1 MRLVLFALRRPTTV
15 FVAVIAILIAAYLA
29 ARRMPVDIFPDL
41 GEPTIYIAQ
50 PYGGLDPAQM
60 DGFATYYYEYH
71 LLYVSGVKQIES
83 KSIQGA
89 ALIKVSFYPGTNMSS
104 AMSEVVGYANRARAF
119 MPPGAVPPFITR
131 FDAGSV
137 AIGQL
142 VFSSQTRLPAEM
154 QDFAINRVRPLFATL
169 PGVSAPPPFGGAQR
183 TILVRLDPEKL
194 REYRISPEEAIK
206 ALASANV
213 VAPSGVVRTGDLT
226 RIASTNAT
234 IGGDLSE
241 LANAPVRMGSGTPV
255 YFRDIGSVE
264 NGSDILTAYA
274 HVNGKRTVY
283 IPITKRPD
291 AGSLEVMRRVREALP
306 SFQKAVPDDVQVS
319 VEFDQTPA
327 VGSSLRNLI
336 NESLLGA
343 ALTGLMVLLF
353 LRDWRSAVIVLATI
367 PVSLLSAVIALWTT
381 GQTINIMTLA
391 GLALAVGVLVDEAT
405 VEIENIHSERNTGA
419 SILDAIQTACQR
431 TAIPRLLSMI
441 SILAVFV
448 PAFFMTGAGRQLFV
462 PLALAVGF
470 SMVASYLLSSTL
482 VPVLCASLMRPAE
495 KHRGEPAYRAVY
507 EGVVNGLVKLRW
519 LVAPAYVVVCA
530 LLLWIVPPRLGLEL
544 FPNTDSSM
552 LRLRVFAPTGTRVE
566 RTEVLALQALEL
578 IKETVGR
585 EKVAITTS
593 FVGVHASSY
602 PVNLIHLF
610 TTGPHEAVLTVAVK
624 PGFALDQSKMREAVR
639 ARLASG
645 LPTLRVLFEGGDIVS
660 QVMSFGA
667 PTPVTVSVV
676 GPSLAAD
683 YQFAQKLEGELKK
696 LGFLR
701 DLQIQQ
707 PNDYPT
713 LELQINRDR
722 AGQYGLTTADVTR
735 SLVAAT
741 SSSRFIEPNYWRD
754 PGSGNAFQVQV
765 EIPQNKV
772 KSGDDLASLS
782 LAKPGNTQPLAGD
795 VVTMKNGKAMGVVER
810 INGQKRISLAANLHD
825 MTIGRALPAIEEAVH
840 RAGEPPRGMSVQ
852 IGGQAGPL
860 KETMDGLQTGLL
872 LAAGSIFLLLA
883 AAFQSFRLALVV
895 LLLAPAIVCGALL
908 ALYFTGGTINIQ
920 SYLGA
925 IMALGIAIANAIL
938 YLSFAETRGD
948 IAKAGGQRLRA
959 ILMTAAAMLA
969 SILPMAMGWG
979 EGGGQTAPLGRAV
992 AGGLVAATFATLF
1005 VLPSLYAILRQDA
1018 LKEAK
1023 P

>member
-1 MRLVLFALRRPTTV
+1 MRLVLFALRRPTTIL
-15 FVAVIAILIAAYLA
+15 VAVIAILIAAYLA

-50 PYGGLDPAQM
+50 PFGGLDPAQM

-142 VFSSQTRLPAEM
+142 VFSSQTRLPSEM

-183 TILVRLDPEKL
+183 TILIRLDPEKL
-194 REYRISPEEAIK
+194 RQYRIAPEEAIR
-206 ALASANV
+206 ALASSNV

-241 LANAPVRMGSGTPV
+241 LANAPVRMGSGTPI
-255 YFRDIGSVE
+255 YFRDIGTVE

-291 AGSLEVMRRVREALP
+291 AGSLAVMQRVREALP
-306 SFQKAVPDDVQVS
+306 SLQKAVPDDVQVS

-327 VGSSLRNLI
+327 VASALQNLI
-336 NESLLGA
+336 YETLLGA

-353 LRDWRSAVIVLATI
+353 LRDWRSAAIVLATI
-367 PVSLLSAVIALWTT
+367 PVALLTAVISLWAA
-381 GQTINIMTLA
+381 GQTMNIMTLA

-405 VEIENIHSERNTGA
+405 VEIENIHTERSTGMM
-419 SILDAIQTACQR
+419 ILDAIQTACQR
-431 TAIPRLLSMI
+431 TALPRLLSMI
-441 SILAVFV
+441 SVLAVFV
-448 PAFFMTGAGRQLFV
+448 PAFFMTGIGRQLFV

-470 SMVASYLLSSTL
+470 SMIASYLLSSTL
-482 VPVLCASLMRPAE
+482 VPVLASRLLRPV
-495 KHRGEPAYRAVY
+495 KHRPSPRYRAVY
-507 EGVVNGLVKLRW
+507 RSMVERIVALRW
-519 LVAPAYVVVCA
+519 LVAPAYLALCA
-530 LLLWIVPPRLGLEL
+530 LLLWQVPPRLGLEI
-544 FPNTDSSM
+544 FPATNSDM
-552 LRLRVFAPTGTRVE
+552 LRMRVFAPSGTRVE
-566 RTEVLALQALEL
+566 RTEVLALHALDL

-624 PGFALDQSKMREAVR
+624 PGTHLDQANAREAIR
-639 ARLASG
+639 ARLARD
-645 LPTLRVLFEGGDIVS
+645 LPTLRILFEGGDIVT

-683 YQFAQKLEGELKK
+683 YQFAQKLEVELKK
-696 LGFLR
+696 LSFLR

-713 LELQINRDR
+713 LEMQINRDR
-722 AGQYGLTTADVTR
+722 AGQYGLTTADVAR
-735 SLVAAT
+735 SLVVAT

-754 PGSGNAFQVQV
+754 PASGNAFQVQV
-765 EIPQNKV
+765 EIPQNKI
-772 KSGDDLASLS
+772 KTGDDLAALS
-782 LAKPGNTQPLAGD
+782 LAKSGNTQPLAGD
-795 VVTMKNGKAMGVVER
+795 VITMKNGKTMGVVER
-810 INGQKRISLAANLHD
+810 LNGQKRISLAANLHE
-825 MTIGRALPAIEEAVH
+825 MTIGRALPVVEEAVR

-852 IGGQAGPL
+852 VGGQALPL
-860 KETMDGLQTGLL
+860 KETLDGLQTGLL

-895 LLLAPAIVCGALL
+895 LLMAPAILCGALL

-925 IMALGIAIANAIL
+925 IMALGIAMANAIL
-938 YLSFAETRGD
+938 YLSFAEAQGN
-948 IAKAGGQRLRA
+948 IAEAGALRLRA

-969 SILPMAMGWG
+969 SIVPMALGWG
-979 EGGGQTAPLGRAV
+979 EGGDQTAPLGRAV
-992 AGGLVAATFATLF
+992 AGGLIAATIATLF
-1005 VLPSLYAILRQDA
+1005 VLPSIYAIIRKDIP
-1018 LKEAK
+1018 KEAK

>member
-1 MRLVLFALRRPTTV
+1 MRLVLFALRRPVTI
-15 FVAVIAILIAAYLA
+15 FVAVLAILIVAFFAVK
-29 ARRMPVDIFPDL
+29 RMPIDIFPDL

-83 KSIQGA
+83 RSVQGA
-89 ALIKVSFYPGTNMSS
+89 ALIKISFYPGTNMSG

-131 FDAGSV
+131 FDSGSV

-142 VFSSQTRLPAEM
+142 VFSSQTRMPAEM
-154 QDFAINRVRPLFATL
+154 QDFALNRVRPLFATL
-169 PGVSAPPPFGGAQR
+169 QGVSAPPPFGGAQR
-183 TILVRLDPEKL
+183 TILIRLDPEKL
-194 REYRISPEEAIK
+194 RQYRISPEEAIR
-206 ALASANV
+206 ALSTANV

-241 LANAPVRMGSGTPV
+241 LANAPIRLGQGTPV
-255 YFRDIGSVE
+255 YFRDIGTVE

-291 AGSLEVMRRVREALP
+291 ASTLAVMQRVREALP
-306 SFQKAVPDDVQVS
+306 SFQKIVPDDVQVS

-327 VGSSLRNLI
+327 VASALQNLT
-336 NESLLGA
+336 NEGLLGA
-343 ALTGLMVLLF
+343 LLTGLMVLLF
-353 LRDWRSAVIVLATI
+353 LRDWRSAVIVVATI
-367 PVSLLSAVIALWTT
+367 PIALLSALIALWAT
-381 GQTINIMTLA
+381 GQTINLMTLA

-405 VEIENIHSERNTGA
+405 VEIENIHSEMQKGISPNEA
-419 SILDAIQTACQR
+419 ILAACQR
-431 TAIPRLLSMI
+431 TAIPRLLSMV

-462 PLALAVGF
+462 PLSLAVGF
-470 SMVASYLLSSTL
+470 SMIASYLLSSTL
-482 VPVLCASLMRPAE
+482 VPVLAAKLMRPHE
-495 KHRGEPAYRAVY
+495 PRPEPAYRAAYRNFV
-507 EGVVNGLVKLRW
+507 ERLVVLRW
-519 LVAPAYVVVCA
+519 AMVPAYFLLCA
-530 LLLWIVPPRLGLEL
+530 IILWLVPPQLGLEI
-544 FPNTDSSM
+544 FPNSSARQ
-552 LRLRVFAPTGTRVE
+552 LRLRIFAPTGTRIE
-566 RTEVLALQALEL
+566 RTEPMALRALEL
-578 IKETVGR
+578 IRETLGPER
-585 EKVAITTS
+585 VAITTS
-593 FVGVHASSY
+593 FVGAHASSY

-610 TTGPHEAVLTVAVK
+610 TTGPHEAVLTVALK
-624 PGFALDQSKMREAVR
+624 PGVRLDTAAAQEAIR
-639 ARLASG
+639 ARLAKE
-645 LPTLRVLFEGGDIVS
+645 LPQLKILFEGGDIVS

-667 PTPVTVSVV
+667 STPVNVSVV

-683 YQFAQKLEGELKK
+683 YQFAQKLEVELKK
-696 LGFLR
+696 LPFLR

-754 PGSGNAFQVQV
+754 PASGNAFQVQV
-765 EIPQNKV
+765 ELPPNKV
-772 KSGDDLASLS
+772 RSTDDIAALS

-795 VVTMKNGKAMGVVER
+795 ILTMKNGKTMGVIER
-810 INGQKRISLAANLHD
+810 FNGQKLISLAANLHAI
-825 MTIGRALPAIEEAVH
+825 TLGRAIPEIEAAVR
-840 RAGEPPRGMSVQ
+840 RAGEAPRGITIQ
-852 IGGQAGPL
+852 IRGQAVPL
-860 KETMDGLQTGLL
+860 KETVDGLQVGLL
-872 LAAGSIFLLLA
+872 LATGSIFLLLA
-883 AAFQSFRLALVV
+883 AAFQSFRLAMVV
-895 LLLAPAIVCGALL
+895 ILLAPAILCGSLL
-908 ALYFTGGTINIQ
+908 ALWFTGSTINIQ

-938 YLSFAETRGD
+938 YLSFAEAEGS
-948 IAKAGGQRLRA
+948 IAKAGAARLRA
-959 ILMTAAAMLA
+959 ILMTACAMLA
-969 SILPMAMGWG
+969 GMLPMALGMG
-979 EGGGQTAPLGRAV
+979 EGGEQTAPLGRAV
-992 AGGLVAATFATLF
+992 IGGLIAATAATLF
-1005 VLPSLYAILRQDA
+1005 ILPAIYSIFH
-1018 LKEAK
+1018 KETKA
-1023 P
+1023 

>member
-1 MRLVLFALRRPTTV
+1 MRLVLFALRRPTTIL
-15 FVAVIAILIAAYLA
+15 VAVIAILIAAYLA

-41 GEPTIYIAQ
+41 GEPTICIAQ
-50 PYGGLDPAQM
+50 PFGGLDPAQM

-142 VFSSQTRLPAEM
+142 VFSSQTRLPSEM

-183 TILVRLDPEKL
+183 TILIRLDPEKL
-194 REYRISPEEAIK
+194 RQYRIAPEEAIR
-206 ALASANV
+206 ALASSNV

-241 LANAPVRMGSGTPV
+241 LANAPVRMGSGTPI
-255 YFRDIGSVE
+255 YFRDIGTVE

-291 AGSLEVMRRVREALP
+291 AGSLAVMQRVREALP

-327 VGSSLRNLI
+327 VASALQNLI

-343 ALTGLMVLLF
+343 TLTGLMVLLF

-367 PVSLLSAVIALWTT
+367 PVSLLTAVISLWAF

-405 VEIENIHSERNTGA
+405 VEIENIHTERSTGA
-419 SILDAIQTACQR
+419 GIVDAIQTACQR
-431 TAIPRLLSMI
+431 TAIARLLSMV
-441 SILAVFV
+441 SVLAVFV
-448 PAFFMTGAGRQLFV
+448 PAFFMTGVGRQLFV

-470 SMVASYLLSSTL
+470 SMIASYLLSTTL
-482 VPVLCASLMRPAE
+482 VPVLAARLLHPVKHRPAP
-495 KHRGEPAYRAVY
+495 RYRAVY
-507 EGVVNGLVKLRW
+507 RSMVESIVSLRW
-519 LVAPAYVVVCA
+519 IVAPAYLAICA
-530 LLLWIVPPRLGLEL
+530 LLLWQVPARLGLEI
-544 FPNTDSSM
+544 FPATNSDM
-552 LRLRVFAPTGTRVE
+552 LRMRVFAPTGTRVE
-566 RTEVLALQALEL
+566 RTELIALQALDL

-585 EKVAITTS
+585 DKVAITTS

-610 TTGPHEAVLTVAVK
+610 TTGPHEAVLTVAIK
-624 PGFALDQSKMREAVR
+624 PGTHLDQAKAREAIR
-639 ARLASG
+639 ARLG
-645 LPTLRVLFEGGDIVS
+645 RDLPMLRILFEGGDIVS

-683 YQFAQKLEGELKK
+683 YQFAQKIAIELKK
-696 LGFLR
+696 LSFLR

-713 LELQINRDR
+713 LEMQINRDR

-754 PGSGNAFQVQV
+754 PASGNAFQVQV
-765 EIPQNKV
+765 EIPQSKV
-772 KSGDDLASLS
+772 KSGDDLASMS

-795 VVTMKNGKAMGVVER
+795 VITMKNGKTMGVVER
-810 INGQKRISLAANLHD
+810 LNGQKRISLAANLHE
-825 MTIGRALPAIEEAVH
+825 MTIGRALPFVEEAVR

-852 IGGQAGPL
+852 VGGQAQPL
-860 KETMDGLQTGLL
+860 KETLDGLQTGLL

-895 LLLAPAIVCGALL
+895 LLMAPAILCGALL

-938 YLSFAETRGD
+938 YLSFAEAQGS
-948 IAKAGGQRLRA
+948 IADAGALRLRA

-969 SILPMAMGWG
+969 SIMPMALGWG
-979 EGGGQTAPLGRAV
+979 EGGDQTAPLGRAV
-992 AGGLVAATFATLF
+992 AGGLIAATIATLF
-1005 VLPSLYAILRQDA
+1005 VLPSIYAIIRKDIP
-1018 LKEAK
+1018 KEAK

>member
-1 MRLVLFALRRPTTV
+1 MRLVLFALRRPTTIL
-15 FVAVIAILIAAYLA
+15 VAVIAILIAAYLA
-29 ARRMPVDIFPDL
+29 VRRMPVDIFPDL

-50 PYGGLDPAQM
+50 PFGGLDPAQM

-131 FDAGSV
+131 FDAGSI

-183 TILVRLDPEKL
+183 TILIRLDPEKL
-194 REYRISPEEAIK
+194 RQYRIAPDEAIR
-206 ALASANV
+206 ALASSNV

-241 LANAPVRMGSGTPV
+241 LANAPIRLGSGTPV
-255 YFRDIGSVE
+255 YFRDIGTVE
-264 NGSDILTAYA
+264 NGSDVLTAYA

-291 AGSLEVMRRVREALP
+291 AGSLAVMQRVREALP
-306 SFQKAVPDDVQVS
+306 SFQKAVPDDVQVT

-327 VGSSLRNLI
+327 VASALQNLI

-353 LRDWRSAVIVLATI
+353 LRDWRSAVIVLSTI
-367 PVSLLSAVIALWTT
+367 PVALLTAVISLWAV

-405 VEIENIHSERNTGA
+405 VEIENIHTERSTGA
-419 SILDAIQTACQR
+419 GILDAIQTACQR
-431 TAIPRLLSMI
+431 TAIARLLSMV
-441 SILAVFV
+441 SVLAVFV
-448 PAFFMTGAGRQLFV
+448 PAFFMTGIGRQLFV

-470 SMVASYLLSSTL
+470 SMIASYLLSSTL
-482 VPVLCASLMRPAE
+482 VPVLGSRLLRPV
-495 KHRGEPAYRAVY
+495 KHRPEPRYRSVY
-507 EGVVNGLVKLRW
+507 RIMVERIVTLRW
-519 LVAPAYVVVCA
+519 LVAPAYLGICT
-530 LLLWIVPPRLGLEL
+530 LLLWQVPPRLGLEI
-544 FPNTDSSM
+544 FPATNSDI
-552 LRLRVFAPTGTRVE
+552 LRMRVFAPSGTRVE
-566 RTEVLALQALEL
+566 RTELLALQALDL

-624 PGFALDQSKMREAVR
+624 PGTHLDQANAREAIR
-639 ARLASG
+639 ARLG
-645 LPTLRVLFEGGDIVS
+645 RDLPTLKILFEGGDIVS
-660 QVMSFGA
+660 QAMSFGA
-667 PTPVTVSVV
+667 PTPVIVSVV

-683 YQFAQKLEGELKK
+683 YQFAQKLEIELKK
-696 LGFLR
+696 LSFLR

-713 LELQINRDR
+713 LEMQINRDR

-754 PGSGNAFQVQV
+754 PASGNAFQVQV

-782 LAKPGNTQPLAGD
+782 LAKAGNTQPLAGD
-795 VVTMKNGKAMGVVER
+795 VITMKNGTTMGVVER
-810 INGQKRISLAANLHD
+810 LNGQKRISLAANLHE
-825 MTIGRALPAIEEAVH
+825 MTIGRALPVVEEAVR

-852 IGGQAGPL
+852 VGGQALPL
-860 KETMDGLQTGLL
+860 KETLEGLQTGLL

-895 LLLAPAIVCGALL
+895 LSMAPAIICGALL

-938 YLSFAETRGD
+938 YLSFAEAQGN
-948 IAKAGGQRLRA
+948 IADAGALRLRA

-969 SILPMAMGWG
+969 SIMPMALGWG
-979 EGGGQTAPLGRAV
+979 EGGDQTAPLGRAV
-992 AGGLVAATFATLF
+992 AGGLIAATVATLF
-1005 VLPSLYAILRQDA
+1005 VLPSIYAIFRKDIPL
-1018 LKEAK
+1018 EAK